1 MFRFSRFFSEPLF
14 APSAVEREVNAVNSE
29 HDKNKVIDSWRLDQL
44 KRNMADPNH
53 PFNMFKTGTLFLVT

>member
-14 APSAVEREVNAVNSE
+14 TPSTVEREINAVNSE
-29 HDKNKVIDSWRLDQL
+29 HNKNKVIDSCRLGQL
-44 KRNMADPNH
+44 KRSMADPNH